1 MNKFWIAPLLLM
13 SMPVQAVPPYA
24 ATPAEQAM
32 CQARVYSRLGERN
45 QNTKSMHHYC
55 DGLRFLDRAYAVMGN
70 KRQMGYNLNVAI
82 DNLNYVLNATQK
94 DYAMRGEV
102 HVAKARAL
110 KLMGRKAEAVAEL
123 GKALEYE
130 FDSPDVYQTLADHF
144 HETGNKQKAL
154 EMATEGLKR
163 NPDSKGLKRRYTE
176 LGGKLPYPEAV
187 EKTVSAEASKEEIN
201 PAAKPEAAS
210 PSEETTSQATSPAA
224 STSQIEPPKVG
235 SPKNPYCRFCPD

>member
-45 QNTKSMHHYC
+45 ENTKSMHHYC
-55 DGLRFLDRAYAVMGN
+55 DGLRFLDRAYALMGN
-70 KRQMGYNLNVAI
+70 KRQMGYNLNIAI

-94 DYAMRGEV
+94 NYAMRGEV

-176 LGGKLPYPEAV
+176 FGGKLPYPEAV
-187 EKTVSAEASKEEIN
+187 EKSKPVEASKEETT
-201 PAAKPEAAS
+201 PVVKPEAA
-210 PSEETTSQATSPAA
+210 PAAGGAPSQATAPTEPAP
-224 STSQIEPPKVG
+224 QIEPPKIG
-235 SPKNPYCRFCPD
+235 SPNNPYCRFCPD